1 MDEQVDYMFP
11 YNTKP
16 HSELKCILITR
27 HTRKKRISVPG
38 GDMVLSS
45 VDGIVISITGLLDGK
60 PFSAS

>member
-1 MDEQVDYMFP
+1 MNKLITCFSIHKI
-11 YNTKP
+11 T
-16 HSELKCILITR
+16 HSKLKCILITR
-27 HTRKKRISVPG
+27 HTRKRRISVPG